1 MGDFTAWSRDLR
13 VTADADGV
21 ASMVGAVPLR
31 MLADRSGLTE
41 GLSGVLVRCGF
52 IPVHD
57 RGRVLTDVAV
67 MIACGGRDIV
77 DVEALRAQSAVLGS
91 VASDTTVLRALGEIG
106 ASRPAGIARVRAA
119 ARVHM
124 WSQLP
129 DGRPPE
135 STFAGGMSQPGMVVL
150 RIDGSLVISHSKKDR
165 SAGTFKG
172 SFGHHPLGCWIDN
185 TDELASLMLRTG
197 NAGSNTAADL
207 TAVLADA
214 IGQVPKPHRARLL
227 ITSDAAGASHG
238 LIDWLT
244 NQNHAA
250 DRTVE
255 YSVGFDVDADV
266 RSAIRATRAD
276 CWIPALDN
284 ATGGVRDD
292 MDVAEITALL
302 RDRLDRTGW
311 PKKMRVFVRR
321 RRLAPGETAD
331 PVPHPRLQV
340 HRVRHQHHHPDRAA
354 ARRPPPH
361 PRPSRGRRAHHQ
373 RHRPRPPAL
382 RSPGRSTAPG
392 ASPSPS
398 PWTCS
403 PGSACSAALTSAPWP
418 TPSRKRCATGF
429 SRSRPGSYAGNAAHP
444 APAPTL
450 ALVGRPRPDHRH
462 HPRPAATTPRLTR
475 KTTDPT
481 TGDPGDHDHRRDS
494 RPPAVPDTRKTSTT
508 SDEQCRDRTVDHP
521 VKVQG
526 R

>member
-1 MGDFTAWSRDLR
+1 LGFSHHPSFFETGTFYVGDFTAWSRDLR

-41 GLSGVLVRCGF
+41 GLSGVLARRGF
-52 IPVHD
+52 VPIHD

-77 DVEALRAQSAVLGS
+77 DVEALRAQGAVFGP

-106 ASRPAGIARVRAA
+106 TSRTAAIARVRAA

-124 WSQLP
+124 WAQLP
-129 DGRPPE
+129 GGRPPE
-135 STFAGGMSQPGMVVL
+135 STFAGGVSQPGMVVL
-150 RIDGSLVISHSKKDR
+150 RIDGSLVVSHSKKDR

-172 SFGHHPLGCWIDN
+172 SYGHHPLGCWIDN
-185 TDELASLMLRTG
+185 TDELASLMLRPG
-197 NAGSNTAADL
+197 NSGSNTAADL

-227 ITSDAAGASHG
+227 VTSDAAGASHG

-266 RSAIRATRAD
+266 RAAIRTTRAD

-284 ATGGVRDD
+284 ATGSVRDD

-311 PKKMRVFVRR
+311 PRNMRVFVRR
-321 RRLAPGETAD
+321 RRLAPGEKPALFHIRGYKYTAFVTNTTTLTAQLLD
-331 PVPHPRLQV
+331 ARHRAHARVEDGVRTTKDTGLGHLPSKSWAVNSAWCLAITIAVDLLAWLRLLGCHDLGALSKAEPKTLRYRLLAIPARIVRGQRLRTLRLPRHWPWSNALVQLINTI
-340 HRVRHQHHHPDRAA
+340 RQLPL
-354 ARRPPPH
+354 
-361 PRPSRGRRAHHQ
+361 PRPG
-373 RHRPRPPAL
+373 
-382 RSPGRSTAPG
+382 
-392 ASPSPS
+392 
-398 PWTCS
+398 
-403 PGSACSAALTSAPWP
+403 
-418 TPSRKRCATGF
+418 
-429 SRSRPGSYAGNAAHP
+429 
-444 APAPTL
+444 
-450 ALVGRPRPDHRH
+450 
-462 HPRPAATTPRLTR
+462 
-475 KTTDPT
+475 
-481 TGDPGDHDHRRDS
+481 
-494 RPPAVPDTRKTSTT
+494 
-508 SDEQCRDRTVDHP
+508 
-521 VKVQG
+521 
-526 R
+526 